1 MSKRIV
7 SGDFP
12 GGPAVKNPCFHCS
25 VLIGE
30 LGSHMLS
37 GEGGKGWGG
46 GREGGRE
53 DEGKKEGRKEEIVW
67 RDGNCVLE
75 IRHILEFHLVPSPTL
90 PLPDWVES
98 GMFLKLSEASD
109 SSSGE
114 MMTKYSP

>member
-1 MSKRIV
+1 MAGGGGTSLVAQWLRIHASTV
-7 SGDFP
+7 QSL
-12 GGPAVKNPCFHCS
+12 V
-25 VLIGE
+25 GE

-37 GEGGKGWGG
+37 GKGGEGWSR

-53 DEGKKEGRKEEIVW
+53 EERKRKKIVW
-67 RDGNCVLE
+67 RDRNCVLE
-75 IRHILEFHLVPSPTL
+75 IRHTLESHLVPIPTL
-90 PLPDWVES
+90 PLPGWVES

>member
-1 MSKRIV
+1 MAQWLRIHA
-7 SGDFP
+7 STLQSL
-12 GGPAVKNPCFHCS
+12 A
-25 VLIGE
+25 GE

-37 GEGGKGWGG
+37 D
-46 GREGGRE
+46 EGGRDGME
-53 DEGKKEGRKEEIVW
+53 EGREEERKRKKIVW

-75 IRHILEFHLVPSPTL
+75 IRHTLESHLVLIPTL
-90 PLPDWVES
+90 PLPCWVES

>member
-1 MSKRIV
+1 MAGGWGYI
-7 SGDFP
+7 P
-12 GGPAVKNPCFHCS
+12 GGPVVKNPCLHS
-25 VLIGE
+25 SIP
-30 LGSHMLS
+30 
-37 GEGGKGWGG
+37 GWGTRISYAVRRGREGWNG

-53 DEGKKEGRKEEIVW
+53 EERKRKKIVW

-75 IRHILEFHLVPSPTL
+75 IRHTLESHLVPIPTL
-90 PLPDWVES
+90 PLPGWVES

>member
-25 VLIGE
+25 VLVGE

-53 DEGKKEGRKEEIVW
+53 DEGKKEERKEENSVERW
-67 RDGNCVLE
+67 KLCPGNQTYFG
-75 IRHILEFHLVPSPTL
+75 ISPGSKSNFA
-90 PLPDWVES
+90 P
-98 GMFLKLSEASD
+98 A
-109 SSSGE
+109 
-114 MMTKYSP
+114 